1 MTSRSGPHVPPF
13 AAAVRVERRHL
24 VNEIAA
30 GVTLAA
36 LCLPLNIGYAEAA
49 GLPPQLGIYATIA
62 PLLVYGFTAGSR
74 RLRIG
79 PDATIAALLAASIGP
94 VAASTGADAVSL
106 AVATA
111 LLTGGF
117 LVGFW
122 ALRLGALVR
131 YLSKSVLIGFIGGL
145 ALEVLLSQIAKILGI
160 RPEAEGWFLEAW
172 ELVTSIADASLP
184 SVVVGVSTIVA
195 LRLLRRFAPKVP
207 AALVVLVVMTVIVA
221 VVEPEGVAMLGEVPS
236 GLPVPRLPGIP
247 AGAWFD
253 LAGTA
258 LAIAVLTIAEGL
270 LMAKRAAR
278 RHGEELA
285 ANDEIFALGAA
296 NVAGALTGSM
306 PSGASASR
314 TAALEAAGARSQ
326 LPALVAAGAV
336 IAVVLWFTDLVA
348 QLPAPALAGLVANAV
363 VSTIEVPELRRLLR
377 VRRAEFSIAIGCMLG
392 VLVLGP
398 MPALVVAAL
407 ATTVEVVRR
416 AEAAPWAR
424 LGRPVGGGDL
434 VRFTAE
440 AGDQIP
446 DGLVVVRPGGPLFF
460 ATAEQVTEVFTASAA
475 DRSIE
480 WLVLDLELVFDIDPT
495 AADALIEGIEEMH
508 AVNKEVGFSRV
519 TRENLRLLEAYGVL
533 EAVGSRAVFTSNRA
547 AEDAFSMRDAPSGT
561 T

>member
-1 MTSRSGPHVPPF
+1 MTESAKPSIPS
-13 AAAVRVERRHL
+13 AAGALRVERRYL

-49 GLPPQLGIYATIA
+49 GLPPQLGIYATIV
-62 PLLVYGFTAGSR
+62 PLVVYGFTAGSR

-79 PDATIAALLAASIGP
+79 PDATIAALMSASIGP
-94 VAASTGADAVSL
+94 VAATTGADPL
-106 AVATA
+106 ALATATA
-111 LLTGGF
+111 LLTGVF
-117 LVGFW
+117 LIGFW
-122 ALRLGALVR
+122 ALRLGTLVR

-145 ALEVLLSQIAKILGI
+145 ALEVLLSQISKILAI
-160 RPEAEGWFLEAW
+160 RPEAEGWFLEVW
-172 ELVTSIADASLP
+172 ELVTSLPDASLS
-184 SVVVGVSTIVA
+184 SVVIGVVTIVS
-195 LRLLRRFAPKVP
+195 LRLLRRWVPKVP
-207 AALVVLVVMTVIVA
+207 AALVVLVVMTALVA
-221 VVEPEGVAMLGEVPS
+221 IMEPGGVAMLGEVPS
-236 GLPVPRLPGIP
+236 GLPVPGLPRVP

-285 ANDEIFALGAA
+285 PNDEIFSLGAA

-326 LPALVAAGAV
+326 VPQLVAAGV
-336 IAVVLWFTDLVA
+336 VVAVVLWFTDLVA
-348 QLPAPALAGLVANAV
+348 QLPSAALAGLVANAV

-377 VRRAEFSIAIGCMLG
+377 VRRAEFVIAMGCMLG

-407 ATTVEVVRR
+407 ATTIEVVRR
-416 AEAAPWAR
+416 AEAAPWSR
-424 LGRPVGGGDL
+424 LGRPVGAGDL
-434 VRFTAE
+434 VRFTAAAHE
-440 AGDQIP
+440 QVP
-446 DGLVVVRPGGPLFF
+446 DGFVVVRPGGPLFF
-460 ATAEQVTEVFTASAA
+460 ATADQLTEVFEATVS
-475 DRSIE
+475 DPRVV
-480 WLVLDLELVFDIDPT
+480 WFVLDLELVFDIDPT

-508 AVNKEVGFSRV
+508 EVGKVVGFSRV
-519 TRENLRLLEAYGVL
+519 TKENNRLLEAYGVL
-533 EAVGSRAVFTSNRA
+533 PLVGEARLYESNRA
-547 AEDAFSMRDAPSGT
+547 AEDAFNSRAL
-561 T
+561 